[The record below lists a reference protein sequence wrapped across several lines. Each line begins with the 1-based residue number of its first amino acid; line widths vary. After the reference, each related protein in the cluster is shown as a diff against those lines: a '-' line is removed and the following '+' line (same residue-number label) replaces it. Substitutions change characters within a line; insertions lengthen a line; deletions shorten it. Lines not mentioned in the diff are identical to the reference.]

1 MSSSECNSSDV
12 DANASVN
19 SFGSTV
25 LTQGLSPPCHVLVLE
40 DDFFIR
46 AEVLEFLDAEG
57 VRAVGAGSI
66 AEAKHQ
72 LEQDP
77 NIGVV
82 LVDLRLSDGVR
93 LHRLYASRTARSHW
107 PGVHCSYWER

>member
-82 LVDLRLSDGVR
+82 LVDLRLSDGNGSTLR
-93 LHRLYASRTARSHW
+93 
-107 PGVHCSYWER
+107 E